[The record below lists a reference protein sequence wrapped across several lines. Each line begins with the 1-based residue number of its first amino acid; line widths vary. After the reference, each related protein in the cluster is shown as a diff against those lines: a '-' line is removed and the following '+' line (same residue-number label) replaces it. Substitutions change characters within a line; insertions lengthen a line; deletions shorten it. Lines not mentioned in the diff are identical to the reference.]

1 MEQKSKKKSRLGLN
15 CCQASMASSTS
26 TAPNDCSQRDEIR
39 YLGFF
44 FRYPLIKVSSLL
56 VLFFLMFQILHV
68 ISKSFIPD
76 TPLCNER
83 FILIMERLRSAIF
96 YEINYMIFS
105 ACTIEKS
112 DDDKRKEDLRRRREA
127 LKLEEFEI
135 KREKRILKKELEEKP
150 SLAKQVTLQLH
161 QLAMPSKR

>member
-1 MEQKSKKKSRLGLN
+1 
-15 CCQASMASSTS
+15 
-26 TAPNDCSQRDEIR
+26 
-39 YLGFF
+39 
-44 FRYPLIKVSSLL
+44 
-56 VLFFLMFQILHV
+56 
-68 ISKSFIPD
+68 
-76 TPLCNER
+76 
-83 FILIMERLRSAIF
+83 
-96 YEINYMIFS
+96 MIFS